1 MTTYASVSHSPVS
14 HSPLHVAVV
23 ERNPLL
29 RAGICAALTAAA
41 GIEVVMDTGSA
52 LGLGALVGAAAPDVI
67 LLDLDL
73 PGSAALEVCRELVA
87 GTGRRRAVLGMTGR
101 GADAAL
107 VRSAL
112 LAGVRGCLAKDAG
125 GPEVVG
131 AVHMVA
137 RGLMVAGSPMDQV
150 LSGLLTAGGRTA
162 ERQVLPELTRREREI
177 LDLVARGLDNRC
189 IARTLTLADKTVR
202 NHVSAVLGKIG
213 VSSRGQAIVLARE
226 AGLGTSAR

>member
-1 MTTYASVSHSPVS
+1 MTTYASVS

-52 LGLGALVGAAAPDVI
+52 PGLGALVGAAAPDVI

-73 PGSAALEVCRELVA
+73 PGSAALEVCRELMA

-112 LAGVRGCLAKDAG
+112 LAGG
-125 GPEVVG
+125 
-131 AVHMVA
+131 
-137 RGLMVAGSPMDQV
+137 
-150 LSGLLTAGGRTA
+150 
-162 ERQVLPELTRREREI
+162 
-177 LDLVARGLDNRC
+177 
-189 IARTLTLADKTVR
+189 
-202 NHVSAVLGKIG
+202 
-213 VSSRGQAIVLARE
+213 
-226 AGLGTSAR
+226 